1 LHQSTSTQ
9 SWLADE
15 LTTKCVGGGAI
26 MAREADWYFD
36 YLSPYP
42 YLQMSRFRELPDD
55 LIIRPRPVLFAA
67 LLNHWGHKGPA
78 EIPKKKRQTY
88 FYTRWLAEQRWL
100 DFIGPPRHPFNPL
113 ALLRLTVAAGSTLDV
128 VKTIYAHVWGEG
140 ADAES
145 AESLETIGTKLGIS
159 SVSAVLTDPTIK
171 DAVRANTSEAIS
183 LGVFGVPTFACAGE
197 LFWGDDA
204 TPLFAAFLA
213 DSEMFKR
220 GPYVRIERV
229 VASAERT
236 MRKDE
241 PKS

>member
-1 LHQSTSTQ
+1 MAQ
-9 SWLADE
+9 
-15 LTTKCVGGGAI
+15 CVGGVVI

-42 YLQMSRFRELPDD
+42 YLQMSRFSELPDD
-55 LIIRPRPVLFAA
+55 LVIRPRPVLFAA

-78 EIPKKKRQTY
+78 EIPKRKRQTY
-88 FYTRWLAEQRWL
+88 FYTRWLAEQRGL

-128 VKTIYAHVWGEG
+128 VETIYAHVWGQG

-145 AESLETIGTKLGIS
+145 AATLETIGTKLGVAD
-159 SVSAVLTDPTIK
+159 VSRVLADPAIK

-183 LGVFGVPTFACAGE
+183 LGVFGVPTFAYAGE
-197 LFWGDDA
+197 LIWGDDA
-204 TPLFAAFLA
+204 TPLFAAFLV
-213 DSEMFKR
+213 DREMFKR
-220 GPYVRIERV
+220 APYSRIERV

-236 MRKDE
+236 IMKSE
-241 PKS
+241 PQS